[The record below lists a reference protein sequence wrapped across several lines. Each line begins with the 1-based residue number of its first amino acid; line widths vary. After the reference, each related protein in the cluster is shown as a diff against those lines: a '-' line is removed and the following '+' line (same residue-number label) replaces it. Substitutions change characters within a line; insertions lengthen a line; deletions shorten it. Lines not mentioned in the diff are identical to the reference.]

1 MRTRLVLSTIA
12 IVLVVL
18 AALAVPVGIIIH
30 RAGEDELRGRLE
42 SQATA
47 IAAQLATDLGAGRE
61 PDLAF
66 LDTVLGVG
74 DGVRVTAP
82 DGEILVDR
90 RPSGVTD
97 PLSVT
102 RSVAAPVNGGS
113 YMVQVETDTEPL
125 SERFRD
131 QLSTLALIT
140 IGGLLAA
147 AALAAVQAR
156 QLARP
161 LERLATSAG
170 RIGGGDFSTSSLP
183 TTGIPE
189 IDRISG
195 ALRTSGT
202 RVDRQLSAERHF
214 TADATHQ
221 LRTGLTGIA
230 MRFELLARHDDPD
243 VVAEASVGLQQTDQL
258 DETISQLL
266 EAARD
271 GTSRERTRFDLL
283 DLVDVHVAE
292 WNGRFAAA
300 RRSIVTSVN
309 NPTDVVGTKGLAG
322 QVIDIVLNNAL
333 VHGRGTVSVH
343 VEGPAVVVGDE
354 GPGLSDDR
362 VESVFVDPSDPSA
375 AHGRGLPLARR
386 LARVDGG
393 SVEVVTSRPLA
404 IRYRL
409 NRPDPSPEPRP

>member
-1 MRTRLVLSTIA
+1 VRTRLVLSTIA

-30 RAGEDELRGRLE
+30 RAGEDELRGRLD

-47 IAAQLATDLGAGRE
+47 ISAQLATDLAAGRAV
-61 PDLAF
+61 DLAF
-66 LDTVLGVG
+66 VDTVLGVG

-82 DGEILVDR
+82 GGEILVDR
-90 RPSGVTD
+90 RPSGAAD

-102 RSVAAPVNGGS
+102 RSVAAPANGGN
-113 YMVQVETDTEPL
+113 YVVQVVTDTEPL

-131 QLSTLALIT
+131 QISTLALIT

-161 LERLATSAG
+161 LERLATSAA
-170 RIGGGDFSTSSLP
+170 RIGDGDFSTSSLP

-202 RVDRQLSAERHF
+202 RVDRKLSAERHF

-243 VVAEASVGLQQTDQL
+243 VVSEASVGLQQTDQL

-300 RRSIVTSVN
+300 RRAIVTSVT

-322 QVIDIVLNNAL
+322 QVIDIVLHNAL

-343 VEGPAVVVGDE
+343 VEGPAVVVRDE
-354 GPGLSDDR
+354 GPGLRDDR

-393 SVEVVTSRPLA
+393 SLEVVTSRPLA

-409 NRPDPSPEPRP
+409 NRPDPAPEP